1 MQSITQYNPDVI
13 EQLRQ
18 LISDPALFAEY
29 ASKLKL
35 RRYQEEVIRA
45 VVSSIVAKSGL
56 SFVVMFPRQ
65 SGKNECQA
73 QLEVYLLTICIKFN
87 INIVKI
93 SPTWKPQSENAMDRL
108 ERTLKGNFLVRD
120 FWKKESGYIY
130 RLGESRCIFMS
141 GSPTASIV
149 GATANLLLEVDEAQD
164 IGISKFDKE
173 IAPMAASTNAT
184 RVFWGTAWTSQTLLG
199 RELRAARRAQE
210 EDGIRRVFVLD
221 ADQVAQEV
229 PFYGKYVAAQIS
241 KLGRNHP
248 MIRTQYFSE
257 EIDAQA
263 GMFPPTRRALM
274 QADRPPHDS
283 PLPFLGEGSGVTEST
298 GSREPCAFL
307 LDVAGQ
313 DESRMGVGAIY
324 ESPSDNQGRDAI
336 SLTIVDLDLS
346 TLATLQ
352 APTYRVAHRLQWTG
366 QNHLTV
372 FGQLKS
378 LAEAWNPM
386 YIVIDATG
394 VGEGMWAL
402 LDKAFPGR
410 VIPVKFSQQEKSEI
424 GYRFLAVIETGRFRD
439 LCPTDAVRAQYEAC
453 TSEILSGPQK
463 TLRWS
468 VPEGTR
474 GANGELVHDDYL
486 LADALVAVLDR
497 QEWIVQTSAE
507 TIEGFDPLKGIERF

>member
-1 MQSITQYNPDVI
+1 
-13 EQLRQ
+13 
-18 LISDPALFAEY
+18 
-29 ASKLKL
+29 
-35 RRYQEEVIRA
+35 
-45 VVSSIVAKSGL
+45 
-56 SFVVMFPRQ
+56 
-65 SGKNECQA
+65 
-73 QLEVYLLTICIKFN
+73 
-87 INIVKI
+87 
-93 SPTWKPQSENAMDRL
+93 MDRL
-108 ERTLKGNFLVRD
+108 QRTLENNLFVKNL
-120 FWKKESGYIY
+120 WKKESGYIF
-130 RLGESRCIFMS
+130 GVGQSRCIFVS
-141 GSPTASIV
+141 GSSSAHIV

-164 IGISKFDKE
+164 VSIEKYDKE

-199 RELRAARRAQE
+199 RELRAARHAQE
-210 EDGIRRVFVLD
+210 EDGIQRVFTLD

-229 PFYGKYVAAQIS
+229 SHYGKYVAAQIA

-263 GMFPPTRRALM
+263 GMFPPPRRALM
-274 QADRPPHDS
+274 VGDQPAHDHA
-283 PLPFLGEGSGVTEST
+283 LFGV
-298 GSREPCAFL
+298 PCAFL

-313 DESRMGVGAIY
+313 DESSMGVGSISSVGAIH
-324 ESPSDNQGRDAI
+324 ESTRDAI

-346 TLATLQ
+346 TLATLLS
-352 APTYRVAHRLQWTG
+352 PTYRVAHRLQWTG

-378 LAEAWNPM
+378 LAEAWNPL

-453 TSEILSGPQK
+453 TSEILPGPQK

-474 GANGELVHDDYL
+474 GPSGELVHDDYL

-497 QEWIVQTSAE
+497 LEWIVQTSAE
-507 TIEGFDPLKGIERF
+507 ASEGFDPLVGASQ